1 MFRFMLASL
10 ERYSDSVFRTLCY
23 NHGADLTFTEMAHV
37 NSFLNR
43 NRGSLQKIEP
53 RDSTPVQIQILSSNE
68 GKLDRFLSG
77 FKTFNGFMGFNLNL
91 SCPSKDVI
99 RQGKGAAMVKR
110 ATKTGKLVALIRDH
124 GHPVSVKI
132 RLGLNQ
138 YEKENKLYLNNVGG
152 VDPDF
157 FVVHA
162 KHAGQSSGEPED
174 YSVYPECVEAARG
187 IPVIANGGID
197 TPEKVQSLME
207 MGVSGVMMGRPA
219 MGNPAIFDLL
229 KNEMGMNHP
238 PRPVPRAADLGQ
250 EYRDLFDSIGGAEKY
265 RFRVLKVIGRK
276 RAIY

>member
-1 MFRFMLASL
+1 MLASL

-23 NHGADLTFTEMAHV
+23 RHGAELTFTEMAHV
-37 NSFLNR
+37 NSFLNN
-43 NRGSLQKIEP
+43 NRGSLRKIEP

-68 GKLDRFLSG
+68 AKLDRFLSRFRPFKG
-77 FKTFNGFMGFNLNL
+77 FRGFNLNL

-110 ATKTGKLVALIRDH
+110 ATKTSKLVRLIRGH

-138 YEKENKLYLNNVGG
+138 REKKNKLYLNNLGG

-162 KHAGQSSGEPED
+162 KHAGQGSSEPED
-174 YSVYPECVEAARG
+174 NSVYPECVEVARG
-187 IPVIANGGID
+187 IPVIANGGIE
-197 TPEKVQSLME
+197 TPEKVKSLME
-207 MGVSGVMMGRPA
+207 MGVGGVMMGRPA
-219 MGNPAIFDLL
+219 IGNPAIFNLL
-229 KNEMGMNHP
+229 KNKLGLNSP
-238 PRPVPRAADLGQ
+238 LKLVPRAADLGQ
-250 EYRDLFDSIGGAEKY
+250 EYKDIFDSLGGDEKY
-265 RFRVLKVIGRK
+265 KFRFLKVVGRR

>member
-1 MFRFMLASL
+1 MLASL

-23 NHGADLTFTEMAHV
+23 RHGAELTFTEMAHV
-37 NSFLNR
+37 NSFLN
-43 NRGSLQKIEP
+43 NNKGSLQKIEP
-53 RDSTPVQIQILSSNE
+53 KDSTPVQIQILSSNE
-68 GKLDRFLSG
+68 AKLDRFLTRFRPFKG
-77 FKTFNGFMGFNLNL
+77 FRGFNLNL

-110 ATKTGKLVALIRDH
+110 ATKTSKLVKLIRGH
-124 GHPVSVKI
+124 GYTVSVKI

-138 YEKENKLYLNNVGG
+138 HEKNNKLYLNNLGG

-162 KHAGQSSGEPED
+162 KHAGQASSEPED
-174 YSVYPECVEAARG
+174 DSVYPECVEAARG
-187 IPVIANGGID
+187 IPVIANGGIE

-229 KNEMGMNHP
+229 KNEMGFNDP
-238 PRPVPRAADLGQ
+238 PRQVPRAADLGK
-250 EYRDLFDSIGGAEKY
+250 EYKDLFDSIGGDEKY
-265 RFRVLKVIGRK
+265 KFRFLKIVGRR

>member
-1 MFRFMLASL
+1 MLASL

-37 NSFLNR
+37 ESFLKR
-43 NRGSLQKIEP
+43 NKVSLKKMEP
-53 RDSTPVQIQILSSNE
+53 RDATPVQIQFLSGNE

-77 FKTFNGFMGFNLNL
+77 FKPFDGFMGFNLNL

-99 RQGKGAAMVKR
+99 MQGKGAAMVKR
-110 ATKTGKLVALIRDH
+110 AAKTARLVSLIRDH

-138 YEKENKLYLNNVGG
+138 SEKDNKLYLNNLGG

-162 KHAGQSSGEPED
+162 MHAVQSSGEKED

-187 IPVIANGGID
+187 IPVIANGGIE
-197 TPEKVQSLME
+197 TPEMVQSLVE
-207 MGVSGVMMGRPA
+207 MGVGGVMMGRPA
-219 MGNPAIFDLL
+219 LGNPAIFDLM
-229 KNEMGMNHP
+229 KNELGVNNP
-238 PRPVPRAADLGQ
+238 PKPVPTTDDLKR
-250 EYRDLFDSIGGAEKY
+250 EYDDIYEAIGGSEKY
-265 RFRVLKVIGRK
+265 RSRFLKVVGKTRPH
-276 RAIY
+276 Y

>member
-1 MFRFMLASL
+1 MLASL

-23 NHGADLTFTEMAHV
+23 RHGAELTFTEMAHV
-37 NSFLNR
+37 NSFLNN

-68 GKLDRFLSG
+68 GKLDRFLSRFRPFKG
-77 FKTFNGFMGFNLNL
+77 FRGFNLNL

-110 ATKTGKLVALIRDH
+110 ATKTAKLVRLIRGH

-138 YEKENKLYLNNVGG
+138 YEKDNKLYLNNLGG

-162 KHAGQSSGEPED
+162 KHAGQSSQELED
-174 YSVYPECVEAARG
+174 DSVYPECVDAARG

-197 TPEKVQSLME
+197 TSEKVQSLMD

-219 MGNPAIFDLL
+219 MGNPAIFDLI
-229 KNEMGMNHP
+229 KNEMGLNDP

-250 EYRDLFDSIGGAEKY
+250 EYKDLFDSIGGDEKY
-265 RFRVLKVIGRK
+265 KFRFLKIVGRK

>member
-1 MFRFMLASL
+1 MLASL

-23 NHGADLTFTEMAHV
+23 KHGAELTFTEMAHV
-37 NSFLNR
+37 NSFLN
-43 NRGSLQKIEP
+43 NNKGSLQKIES

-68 GKLDRFLSG
+68 AKLDRFLSRFRPFKG
-77 FKTFNGFMGFNLNL
+77 FRGFNLNL

-110 ATKTGKLVALIRDH
+110 ATKTSKLVRLIRGH
-124 GHPVSVKI
+124 GYSVSVKI
-132 RLGLNQ
+132 RLGLNK
-138 YEKENKLYLNNVGG
+138 YEKDNKLYLNNLGG

-162 KHAGQSSGEPED
+162 KHAGQASSEPED
-174 YSVYPECVEAARG
+174 DSVYPECVEAARG
-187 IPVIANGGID
+187 IPVIANGGIE
-197 TPEKVQSLME
+197 TSEKVQALME

-229 KNEMGMNHP
+229 KNEMGLNDP
-238 PRPVPRAADLGQ
+238 PRPVPRASDLGQ
-250 EYRDLFDSIGGAEKY
+250 EYKDLFDSIGGDEKY
-265 RFRVLKVIGRK
+265 KFRFLKVVGRR

>member
-1 MFRFMLASL
+1 MLASL
-10 ERYSDSVFRTLCY
+10 ERYSDSVFRTLCS

-37 NSFLNR
+37 GSFLKR
-43 NRGSLQKIEP
+43 NKVSLAKIEP
-53 RDSTPVQIQILSSNE
+53 RDATPVQIQILSGNE
-68 GKLDRFLSG
+68 DRLDRFLSS
-77 FKTFNGFMGFNLNL
+77 FKPFDGFMGFNLNL

-110 ATKTGKLVALIRDH
+110 AAKTARLVSLIRDH

-138 YEKENKLYLNNVGG
+138 YEKSNKLYLNNLRG

-162 KHAGQSSGEPED
+162 KHAAQSSGERED
-174 YSVYPECVEAARG
+174 NSVYPECVETARG

-197 TPEKVQSLME
+197 TPEMVQSLVE

-219 MGNPAIFDLL
+219 MGNPAIFDLI
-229 KNEMGMNHP
+229 KNELGINNP
-238 PRPVPRAADLGQ
+238 AKPVPTTDDLKR
-250 EYRDLFDSIGGAEKY
+250 EYNEIYELVGGSEKY
-265 RFRVLKVIGRK
+265 RSRFFKVVGKTRSH
-276 RAIY
+276 Y